1 MPGGPGGPGGPGR
14 SPADNKPANFRTP
27 EGAVNAFLSALQA
40 KDADRLSE
48 ACALRAPLEP
58 PEKNK
63 TLFKKIS
70 ELSLSD
76 SEIDDLSK
84 RFEGYKIA
92 GENPAKSTA
101 RVEVVL
107 QKSSEDGSYHR
118 RRGHRAS

>member
-1 MPGGPGGPGGPGR
+1 L
-14 SPADNKPANFRTP
+14 
-27 EGAVNAFLSALQA
+27 NALEA

-70 ELSLSD
+70 ELTLTD
-76 SEIDDLSK
+76 SELDDLSK
-84 RFEGYKIA
+84 KFEGYKVA

-107 QKSSEDGSYHR
+107 QKNSDDGSYHR
-118 RRGHRAS
+118 IVVTVRREGKDRKWGVLHLASPTVFKPLGQTPKSRSAGGR